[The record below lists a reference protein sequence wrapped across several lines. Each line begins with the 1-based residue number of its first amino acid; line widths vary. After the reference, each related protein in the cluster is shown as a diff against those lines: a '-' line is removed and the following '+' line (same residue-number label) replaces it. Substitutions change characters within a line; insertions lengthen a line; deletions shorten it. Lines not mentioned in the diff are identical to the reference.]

1 MNAGQKLALV
11 EAIIA
16 AIKANLLDAA
26 GNLKPLPDLAGFSAT
41 IQAVM
46 AALVTAGVA
55 IPADVDKAV
64 AGLVAVLA
72 IV

>member
-16 AIKANLLDAA
+16 AIKTNLVATD
-26 GNLKPLPDLAGFSAT
+26 GTLKPLPDLVGVSGT
-41 IQAVM
+41 IESVV
-46 AALVTAGVA
+46 AAITASGLV
-55 IPADVDKAV
+55 IPPDVQKV
-64 AGLVAVLA
+64 IAGLVAVLA